1 MRKVLRLL
9 IQTFLVVSLCYAGYL
24 LVLLSIPYTDFEPD
38 TDFLLT
44 KQLIY
49 HLRHWR
55 LGFYVHVFSSVTLV
69 FVGLIQFSPFILKRL
84 PKWHRYSGYVY
95 VLTVLFLSGPSA
107 LVLAL
112 YANGGLPAQTSFV
125 CLTMSWLFCTALA
138 WKTIRKRQF
147 EAHGNWMLRSYA
159 LTLSAVTLRLYAFL
173 FDVFHVPIPPVE
185 TYILLAWI
193 SWIPNLLLAEVLIR
207 KGFIRRLLKGTLPVG

>member
-1 MRKVLRLL
+1 MLRILF
-9 IQTFLVVSLCYAGYL
+9 QTLLVVGLCYAGYL
-24 LVLLSIPYTDFEPD
+24 LVLLSVPYKDFQPD

-55 LGFYVHVFSSVTLV
+55 IGFYVHVFSSMTLV
-69 FVGLIQFSPFILKRL
+69 FAGLMQFSPFILNRFRKL
-84 PKWHRYSGYVY
+84 HRYSGYVY

-112 YANGGLPAQTSFV
+112 YANGGLPAQFSFV
-125 CLTMSWLFCTALA
+125 ILTFIWITCTGLA
-138 WKTIRKRQF
+138 WRTIRRKQF

-159 LTLSAVTLRLYAFL
+159 LTLSAVTLRLYAYL

-207 KGFIRRLLKGTLPVG
+207 KGFIRRLLKATRLVG